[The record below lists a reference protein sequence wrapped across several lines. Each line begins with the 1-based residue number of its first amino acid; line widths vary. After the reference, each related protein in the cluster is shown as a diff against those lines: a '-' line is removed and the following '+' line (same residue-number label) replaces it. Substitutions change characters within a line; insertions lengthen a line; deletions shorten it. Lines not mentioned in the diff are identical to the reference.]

1 MTAENKDIL
10 NIQDIMELLPHRYP
24 LLLIDKIIDYKPGE
38 YAVGLKNVT
47 MNEPQLMGHFPGVPV
62 MPGVLIIEAM
72 AQTAGALVV
81 HTMGE
86 AAKGK
91 LVYFMTIDNA
101 RFRKPVVPGDTLHIH
116 AKAIK
121 SRGMIW
127 KFAAE
132 AKVGDVVHAE
142 ATYSAMIVD
151 NDENRP
157 S

>member
-1 MTAENKDIL
+1 MSTEENPEIDIKR
-10 NIQDIMELLPHRYP
+10 IMELLPHRYP
-24 LLLIDKIIDYKPGE
+24 FLLIDKIVDYKEGE

-47 MNEPQLMGHFPGVPV
+47 MNEPQFQGHFPGVPV
-62 MPGVLIIEAM
+62 MPGVLIVEAM

-81 HTMGE
+81 HSLGKQAE
-86 AAKGK
+86 GK

-116 AKAIK
+116 AKSIK

-127 KFAAE
+127 KFEAQ

-151 NDENRP
+151 EEKA